1 MAQTQ
6 TKRGGDRSALDGHQQ
21 LEPHLPQRDG
31 ARPNISVRNVDVAGL
46 ETLIDTDGARIFFV
60 VGFGANAPAVN
71 LEHGFAFVAL
81 PSLGQSAPY
90 EVWLADEPVTRSVEG
105 GVAYARAGDIL
116 FGCITAE
123 QGEERHLE
131 DVTKDAYCA
140 IFDGIDARAMPHL
153 LRVWHY
159 LPAINSPEDA
169 MERYRRFSLGRH
181 EAFVSRGRT
190 IVLDAPAASALG
202 SYASASANEN
212 AAAKQGG
219 LVVYFV
225 ASAARGT
232 PIENP
237 RQVSAYH
244 YPQQYGPRSP
254 TFARAL
260 ISPGEDGVFYISGTA
275 SIVGHETCHVEDVVA
290 QTRETIANIRALQ
303 EESKRHGL
311 AFTDAVSHMKV
322 YVRHAED
329 YGVVKREVDAAFA
342 SESGI
347 EIVYLQADICRREL
361 LVEIEVV
368 THAARHAGNVS

>member
-6 TKRGGDRSALDGHQQ
+6 TKRGGDRSALNGHQQ
-21 LEPHLPQRDG
+21 LEPHSPQRDG

-60 VGFGANAPAVN
+60 VGFGANVPAVN

-140 IFDGIDARAMPHL
+140 IFDGIDAQSMPHL

-159 LPAINSPEDA
+159 LPAINSPEHA

-190 IVLDAPAASALG
+190 IALDAPAASALG
-202 SYASASANEN
+202 SYASGDVATE
-212 AAAKQGG
+212 QGG
-219 LVVYFV
+219 LVIYFV
-225 ASAARGT
+225 ASATRGT

-244 YPQQYGPRSP
+244 YPEQYGPRSP

-260 ISPGEDGVFYISGTA
+260 ISPGDDGVFYISGTA
-275 SIVGHETCHVEDVVA
+275 SIVGHETRHVEDVVA

-303 EESKRHGL
+303 QESARHGL
-311 AFTDAVSHMKV
+311 TFTDAVSHMKV
-322 YVRHAED
+322 YVRYAED
-329 YGVVKREVDAAFA
+329 YDVVKREVEAAFA
-342 SESGI
+342 GESGV

-361 LVEIEVV
+361 LIEIEAV
-368 THAARHAGNVS
+368 THAGRNAGNIS

>member
-6 TKRGGDRSALDGHQQ
+6 TKRGGDRSALNGHQQ
-21 LEPHLPQRDG
+21 LEPHLAQRDG

-60 VGFGANAPAVN
+60 VGFGANVPAVN

-90 EVWLADEPVTRSVEG
+90 EVWLADEPVTRSIEG

-123 QGEERHLE
+123 QGEARHLE

-140 IFDGIDARAMPHL
+140 IFDGIDAQSMPHL

-159 LPAINSPEDA
+159 LPAINSPEHA
-169 MERYRRFSLGRH
+169 MERYRRFSMGRH
-181 EAFVSRGRT
+181 EAFVARDRT
-190 IVLDAPAASALG
+190 IALDAPAASALG
-202 SYASASANEN
+202 SYATDD
-212 AAAKQGG
+212 AATKQGG

-225 ASAARGT
+225 ASATRGT

-244 YPQQYGPRSP
+244 YPEQYGPRSP

-260 ISPGEDGVFYISGTA
+260 ISPGDDGVFYISGTA
-275 SIVGHETCHVEDVVA
+275 SIVGHETRHVEDVVA

-303 EESKRHGL
+303 EESERHGL
-311 AFTDAVSHMKV
+311 TFTDAVSHMKV
-322 YVRHAED
+322 YVRYAED
-329 YGVVKREVDAAFA
+329 YGAVKREVDAAFA

-361 LVEIEVV
+361 LIEIEAV
-368 THAARHAGNVS
+368 THAGRNAGNIS

>member
-1 MAQTQ
+1 
-6 TKRGGDRSALDGHQQ
+6 
-21 LEPHLPQRDG
+21 
-31 ARPNISVRNVDVAGL
+31 VRNVDVAGL

-60 VGFGANAPAVN
+60 VGFGANVPAVN

-90 EVWLADEPVTRSVEG
+90 EVWLADEPVKRSIEG

-140 IFDGIDARAMPHL
+140 IFDGIDAQAMPHL

-159 LPAINSPEDA
+159 LPAINSPEHA
-169 MERYRRFSLGRH
+169 MERYRRFSMGRH
-181 EAFVSRGRT
+181 EAFVARGRT
-190 IVLDAPAASALG
+190 IALDAPAASALG
-202 SYASASANEN
+202 SYATDD
-212 AAAKQGG
+212 AATKQGG

-225 ASAARGT
+225 ASATRGT

-244 YPQQYGPRSP
+244 YPEQYGPRSP

-260 ISPGEDGVFYISGTA
+260 ISPGDDGVFYISGTA
-275 SIVGHETCHVEDVVA
+275 SIVGHETRHVEDVVA

-303 EESKRHGL
+303 QESERHGL
-311 AFTDAVSHMKV
+311 TFTDAISHMKV
-322 YVRHAED
+322 YVRYALD
-329 YGVVKREVDAAFA
+329 YDVVKREVEAAFA
-342 SESGI
+342 GESGI

-361 LVEIEVV
+361 LIEIEAV
-368 THAARHAGNVS
+368 THAGRNAGNIS